1 MRLLNPV
8 KPSAFTT
15 ASVVKDDG
23 FSRSPFKQDKRLND
37 LMVGTRLAK
46 RLSGIV

>member
-23 FSRSPFKQDKRLND
+23 FSRGPFKKYKRISNLI
-37 LMVGTRLAK
+37 VGTRLAK
-46 RLSGIV
+46 RLPGIV